1 MVNKENENKKNIHSI
16 LILFIFAVFICV
28 IAVFSNNSKNN
39 TTLYGNIGI
48 DNELLNVIY
57 FNVGQADS
65 TLITING
72 YTMLI
77 DTGNNSDG
85 YYIAEFLKAQNIN
98 KIDYLILTHSDE
110 DHIGGAAEI
119 IGELDINIIYTP
131 DIDSKTNIYS
141 NLIDTANQYNVKIDK
156 TLTVSDDI
164 NYNLG
169 KATWKVLNIDSSNVN
184 NTNDSSIVI
193 ELSYNNTK
201 YLFMGDATTKVEKSR
216 TWNTV
221 DVLKVGHH
229 GSKSSTGESFLDQVN
244 PKFAIISTD
253 GRYNHPS
260 IEVLN
265 RLENRNIKIYRTDQN
280 NTIWLTSN
288 GIDINVQELNYS
300 LDGKRQK
307 AIKLNKQFIF
317 YFS

>member
-1 MVNKENENKKNIHSI
+1 MASKENKSKQNIYSV
-16 LILFIFAVFICV
+16 LILLIFVVLICI
-28 IAVFSNNSKNN
+28 IAIFLNNNN
-39 TTLYGNIGI
+39 TTLYSNIGI

-141 NLIDTANQYNVKIDK
+141 NLIDTANQYNVKTDK
-156 TLTVSDDI
+156 TLTASDDI

-265 RLENRNIKIYRTDQN
+265 RLMNRNIKIYRTDQN
-280 NTIWLTSN
+280 NSIWLTSN
-288 GIDINVQELNYS
+288 GIDITVQELNYS